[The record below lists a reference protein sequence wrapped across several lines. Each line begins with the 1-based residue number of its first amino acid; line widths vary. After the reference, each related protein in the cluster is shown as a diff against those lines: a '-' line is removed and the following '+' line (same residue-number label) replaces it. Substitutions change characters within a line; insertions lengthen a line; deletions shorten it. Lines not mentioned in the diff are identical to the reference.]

1 MKLRRTM
8 LYVPGNNAGMMKDA
22 HIYRS
27 DSVMFDLE
35 DSVSL
40 NEKDSARFLVF
51 NALNTL
57 NYEGIET
64 VVRINGLD
72 TPFGREDIKAMVRA
86 KPNVIRLPKT
96 DSAEDVLEVERL
108 LEAEE
113 KSCGYDI
120 GSIRMMAAIEGPLGV
135 LNAYQI
141 ATSSKRLIGI
151 ALGAEDFVTSM
162 KTSRSP
168 EGIELLFAR
177 SQILTAAR
185 AAGIYALDTVY
196 SDVNN
201 DEGFL
206 DEVRQIKQLGFDGK
220 SVISPRQI
228 QPVHRAYC
236 PSDSEIDHAIRVI
249 QAIKEAEEKNSGV
262 ISLNG
267 KMVDKPIV
275 DRARRV
281 LELAKATGI
290 RINELE
296 AYCDECDEDE

>member
-35 DSVSL
+35 DSVAVT
-40 NEKDSARFLVF
+40 EKDSARFLVF
-51 NALNTL
+51 NALSTL

-72 TPFGREDIKAMVRA
+72 TPYGRDDIKAMVRA
-86 KPNVIRLPKT
+86 RPDVIRLPKT
-96 DSAEDVLEVERL
+96 ETPEDVIAVEKL
-108 LEAEE
+108 LEIEE
-113 KSCGYDI
+113 KACGYKV
-120 GSIRMMAAIEGPLGV
+120 GSIKMMAAIEGPLGV

-141 ATSSKRLIGI
+141 AISSKRLIGI
-151 ALGAEDFVTSM
+151 ALGAEDFVTSI
-162 KTSRSP
+162 KTKRSP
-168 EGIELLFAR
+168 GGIELLFAR
-177 SQILTAAR
+177 SQILMAAR

-201 DEGFL
+201 EEGFL
-206 DEVRQIKQLGFDGK
+206 EEVRHIKQLGFDGK

-228 QPVHRAYC
+228 QPVHKIFC
-236 PSDSEIDHAIRVI
+236 PTDKEIDHAIRVI
-249 QAIKEAEEKNSGV
+249 QAIKEAECRSSGV

-275 DRARRV
+275 DRARGV
-281 LELAKATGI
+281 LEMALATGI

-296 AYCDECDEDE
+296 AYCDDND

>member
-1 MKLRRTM
+1 M

-40 NEKDSARFLVF
+40 AEKDTARFLVF
-51 NALNTL
+51 NALSTL

-72 TPFGREDIKAMVRA
+72 TPFGKEDIRAMVKA
-86 KPNVIRLPKT
+86 KPDVIRLPKT
-96 DSAEDVLEVERL
+96 ETPEDVLEVEKL
-108 LEAEE
+108 IEAEE
-113 KSCGYDI
+113 KACGYDV
-120 GSIRMMAAIEGPLGV
+120 GPIRMMAAIEGPLGV
-135 LNAYQI
+135 LNAYPI
-141 ATSSKRLIGI
+141 AISSKRLIGI
-151 ALGAEDFVTSM
+151 ALGAEDYVTSI
-162 KTSRSP
+162 KTKRSP
-168 EGIELLFAR
+168 EGTELLFAR
-177 SQILTAAR
+177 CQILNAAR

-196 SDVNN
+196 SDINN

-206 DEVRQIKQLGFDGK
+206 DEVRHIKQLGFDGK

-228 QPVHRAYC
+228 QPVHREYC
-236 PSDSEIDHAIRVI
+236 PSDKEIDHAIRVI
-249 QAIKEAEEKNSGV
+249 QAIKEAEAKNSGV

-281 LELAKATGI
+281 LEMAKATGL

-296 AYCDECDEDE
+296 AYWDED

>member
-40 NEKDSARFLVF
+40 TEKDTARFLVF
-51 NALNTL
+51 NALTTL
-57 NYEGIET
+57 DYGGIET

-86 KPNVIRLPKT
+86 RPDVIRLPKT
-96 DSAEDVLEVERL
+96 ETAQDVLDVEEL
-108 LEAEE
+108 IEKEE
-113 KSCGYDI
+113 KAAGLDV
-120 GSIRMMAAIEGPLGV
+120 GSIQMMAAIEGPLGV
-135 LNAYQI
+135 LNAYEI

-168 EGIELLFAR
+168 EGIEILFAR
-177 SQILTAAR
+177 SQIVTAAR

-201 DEGFL
+201 EEGFL
-206 DEVRQIKQLGFDGK
+206 NEVKLIKQLGFDGK

-228 QPVHRAYC
+228 LPVHEVFC
-236 PSDSEIDHAIRVI
+236 PSEKEIDHSIRVI
-249 QAIKEAEEKNSGV
+249 QAIEDAKKKNSGV

-275 DRARRV
+275 ERAQRV
-281 LELAKATGI
+281 LEMANASGI
-290 RINELE
+290 NIGELE
-296 AYCDECDEDE
+296 EY

>member
-40 NEKDSARFLVF
+40 TEKDTARFLVF
-51 NALNTL
+51 NALSTL
-57 NYEGIET
+57 DYEGIET

-72 TPFGREDIKAMVRA
+72 TPFGREDLRAMVKA
-86 KPNVIRLPKT
+86 KPDVIRLPKT
-96 DSAEDVLEVERL
+96 ETAQDVIEVEKI
-108 LEAEE
+108 LEKEE
-113 KSCGYDI
+113 KANGMEAGAI
-120 GSIRMMAAIEGPLGV
+120 KMMAAIEGPLGV
-135 LNAYQI
+135 LNAYEI
-141 ATSSKRLIGI
+141 AMSSKRLIGI
-151 ALGAEDFVTSM
+151 ALGAEDYVTSM
-162 KTSRSP
+162 KTNRSP
-168 EGIELLFAR
+168 GGVELLFAR
-177 SQILTAAR
+177 SQILVAAR

-206 DEVRQIKQLGFDGK
+206 EEVKLIKQLGFDGK
-220 SVISPRQI
+220 SVITPRQI
-228 QPVHRAYC
+228 QPVHNVYC
-236 PSDSEIDHAIRVI
+236 PTDKDIDHAIRVI
-249 QAIKEAEEKNSGV
+249 QAIKEAEKKNSGV

-267 KMVDKPIV
+267 KMIDKPIV

-281 LELAKATGI
+281 LEMAKSSGL

-296 AYCDECDEDE
+296 EYCDE